1 MIRLDAIIR
10 SISDRFPA
18 GGRESGAMTGL
29 ADTSREARRLAFG
42 LLFALT
48 ACATASVPSA
58 PRAPEAPL
66 NLYARGLMFLLSE
79 PPPQALGPDLQL
91 WATHYHTPIV
101 TPAPK
106 EMSAAFPLLGRDGAP
121 ISPPLRQKDW
131 CEAALQ
137 GSVSVQSGS
146 KAKAYA
152 FIDDDGPEQTDCD
165 AWLGDL
171 SDAVKLATRK
181 ARFTPVSH
189 SEGCGVRNIPLMPF
203 RTIAVDASI
212 VPIGSVIYV
221 PELRGRAFRYNGHD
235 YVHDGYLFAGDRGG
249 AIRGRHIDV
258 FMTDDPETPLE
269 DLFASTR
276 TRTFEAHI
284 VDADDPAA
292 DAVRANHS
300 SQCDETAVAAN

>member
-1 MIRLDAIIR
+1 
-10 SISDRFPA
+10 
-18 GGRESGAMTGL
+18 MTGI
-29 ADTSREARRLAFG
+29 ADTSRKARRLAFG
-42 LLFALT
+42 LVFVLA
-48 ACATASVPSA
+48 ACATASVPTA
-58 PRAPEAPL
+58 QRPPEAPL

-79 PPPQALGPDLQL
+79 PAPQALGPDLQL

-106 EMSAAFPLLGRDGAP
+106 EMSAVFPLLGHDGAP

-137 GSVSVQSGS
+137 GSVSVKSGS
-146 KAKAYA
+146 KTTAYA
-152 FIDDDGPEQTDCD
+152 FIDDDGPEQTNCD
-165 AWLGDL
+165 AWLGNL

-181 ARFTPVSH
+181 ARFTPVNH
-189 SEGCGVRNIPLMPF
+189 SQGCGVRNIPLMPF
-203 RTIAVDASI
+203 RTIAVDATI
-212 VPIGSVIYV
+212 IPIGSVIYA
-221 PELRGRAFRYNGHD
+221 PELRGRSFRYNGHD

-258 FMTDDPETPLE
+258 FMVDDPQTPFE
-269 DLFASTR
+269 DIFASTR

-300 SQCDETAVAAN
+300 SQCEETSLAAN